1 MFETL
6 LLNFLFLLFPVLT
19 FLIFFENR
27 AYSYNRL
34 ILVFM
39 SAVTMSLCIAKPI
52 RLEIG
57 YIFDLRYIPFII
69 VALFGGYRNV
79 LPLYI
84 ILNAYRFYVGGGG
97 VFYSFLFATAIL
109 ILVPLYKNRF
119 LKLPSKG
126 RVIAASLIA
135 LLIMGVYLLILGF
148 VQDSLDRQFW
158 ILSLNALT
166 THVGVMSVIMILI
179 EKIISN
185 IKNRERIVQ
194 SERLNVVSELA
205 ASVSHEIR
213 NPLTVTSGF
222 LQLLNKSK
230 TMTPEEKGF
239 VELSLQELQR
249 AEKIVSDYLSFAKPQ
264 SENMVYSNMKAESEY
279 TKNIIM
285 PYATMHKVDVQF
297 SFNNSLNKNYDRN
310 QIQQCLINLYKNG
323 IEAMKETDGGT
334 LFIDIFEKK
343 QNIMISI
350 KDNGVGM
357 TKDEISRLGKP
368 YYSTK
373 AEGTG
378 LGMLMVYSTV
388 DKVKGTIEVDSE
400 KGKGT
405 TFLINIPT

>member
-1 MFETL
+1 
-6 LLNFLFLLFPVLT
+6 
-19 FLIFFENR
+19 
-27 AYSYNRL
+27 
-34 ILVFM
+34 M

-230 TMTPEEKGF
+230 SMTPEEKGF

-405 TFLINIPT
+405 TFLITIPT